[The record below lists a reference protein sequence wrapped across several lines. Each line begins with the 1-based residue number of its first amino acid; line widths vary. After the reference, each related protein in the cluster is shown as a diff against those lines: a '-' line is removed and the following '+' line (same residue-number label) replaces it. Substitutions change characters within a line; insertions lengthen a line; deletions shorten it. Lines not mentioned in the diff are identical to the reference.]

1 MGLFEDFKRFYED
14 EQNSV
19 EVPSINVYDPDYIKE
34 RIRVIKSNPIRNRF
48 RLSSEKRFA
57 EHCLMLDAVECV

>member
-19 EVPSINVYDPDYIKE
+19 EVPTINVYDPDYIKE

-57 EHCLMLDAVECV
+57 EH

>member
-19 EVPSINVYDPDYIKE
+19 EVPTINVYDPDYIKE
-34 RIRVIKSNPIRNRF
+34 RIRVIKSNPTRNRF
-48 RLSSEKRFA
+48 PLSSEKRFA
-57 EHCLMLDAVECV
+57 EHRLMLDAVECD

>member
-57 EHCLMLDAVECV
+57 EH

>member
-1 MGLFEDFKRFYED
+1 MGLFEDFKRFYEN
-14 EQNSV
+14 EQNSA
-19 EVPSINVYDPDYIKE
+19 EVLSINVYDPDYIKE

-57 EHCLMLDAVECV
+57 EHRLMLDAVECD